1 MHLNNYAL
9 KTKGIAVNNSCY
21 FTAGA
26 PVYLSQK
33 VPAILLNIGTH
44 FFFLLLF
51 IISRFQVPLADPKFE
66 TYKKFKLINHW
77 MLKY

>member
-9 KTKGIAVNNSCY
+9 KTKGIALNNSCY

-26 PVYLSQK
+26 PVYISQK
-33 VPAILLNIGTH
+33 VPAILLKIDAL
-44 FFFLLLF
+44 FFFLLV